1 MFGQYT
7 ESSARSRMPVTPWC
21 AECRVS
27 RTQICIKC
35 SCSCISSRA
44 RAREALHEHKA
55 STFSF
60 CAREH
65 VHEHA
70 RGSFHEHRNERLQ
83 FKVMLPS
90 YEKVGINHVVKDKLY
105 FDFILQHLACRLNS
119 VIAKK
124 NIQGYSSFFSIF
136 RVLI

>member
-1 MFGQYT
+1 M
-7 ESSARSRMPVTPWC
+7 
-21 AECRVS
+21 
-27 RTQICIKC
+27 QICIKC
-35 SCSCISSRA
+35 SCSCTSSRA
-44 RAREALHEHKA
+44 HAREALHEHKA

-105 FDFILQHLACRLNS
+105 FDFILQHLTCRLNS

-124 NIQGYSSFFSIF
+124 IFKVIPHFFLFSG
-136 RVLI
+136 

>member
-1 MFGQYT
+1 M
-7 ESSARSRMPVTPWC
+7 
-21 AECRVS
+21 
-27 RTQICIKC
+27 QICIKC
-35 SCSCISSRA
+35 SCSCTSSRA

-90 YEKVGINHVVKDKLY
+90 YEKVRINHVVKDKLY
-105 FDFILQHLACRLNS
+105 FDFILQHLTCRLNS

-124 NIQGYSSFFSIF
+124 NIQGYSYMYNANSCSSLKDLDLEFLF
-136 RVLI
+136 RIKL

>member
-1 MFGQYT
+1 MFVLLHLFT
-7 ESSARSRMPVTPWC
+7 TC
-21 AECRVS
+21 AH
-27 RTQICIKC
+27 
-35 SCSCISSRA
+35 
-44 RAREALHEHKA
+44 EALHEHKA

-70 RGSFHEHRNERLQ
+70 RGSFHQHRNERLQ

-105 FDFILQHLACRLNS
+105 FDLILQHLTCRLNS

-124 NIQGYSSFFSIF
+124 TLGVIPLFSFLFSG
-136 RVLI
+136 

>member
-1 MFGQYT
+1 MCT
-7 ESSARSRMPVTPWC
+7 
-21 AECRVS
+21 
-27 RTQICIKC
+27 
-35 SCSCISSRA
+35 SSRA

-70 RGSFHEHRNERLQ
+70 RGWFHEHRNERLQ

-105 FDFILQHLACRLNS
+105 FDFILQHLTCRLNS

-124 NIQGYSSFFSIF
+124 IFKVIPHFFYFQGNHIDYM
-136 RVLI
+136 RVFLHV

>member
-1 MFGQYT
+1 M
-7 ESSARSRMPVTPWC
+7 
-21 AECRVS
+21 
-27 RTQICIKC
+27 QICIKC
-35 SCSCISSRA
+35 SCSCTSSRA

-83 FKVMLPS
+83 IKVMLPS

-105 FDFILQHLACRLNS
+105 FDFILQHLTCRLNS

-124 NIQGYSSFFSIF
+124 IFKVIPIFFYFQGNHIDYM
-136 RVLI
+136 RVFLHV